1 MRGGV
6 DWRATSLK
14 ASFAD
19 NALGPLGRDVLLVST
34 LSRLM
39 FAVDYLRNGG
49 NLYYLQRILGYSTI
63 TTTERY
69 LRSLGIADLQGVHD
83 VIIAVDEERYR

>member
-1 MRGGV
+1 MLVGKV
-6 DWRATSLK
+6 MYANAT
-14 ASFAD
+14 
-19 NALGPLGRDVLLVST
+19 LGPLGRDVLLVST
-34 LSRLM
+34 LRRLM

-63 TTTERY
+63 TSTERY
-69 LRSLGIADLQGVHD
+69 LRSLGIADLQKVHD